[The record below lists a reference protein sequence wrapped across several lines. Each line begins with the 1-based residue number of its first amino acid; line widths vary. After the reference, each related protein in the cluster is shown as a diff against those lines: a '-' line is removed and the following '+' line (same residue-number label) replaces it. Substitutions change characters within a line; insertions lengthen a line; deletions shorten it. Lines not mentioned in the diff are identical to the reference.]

1 MLLPATEP
9 SARRRRAAFVLAL
22 IVCVLVGLISVAG
35 CGSSSQEFV
44 ATVGADRI
52 SKATLDR
59 WTRIEAIVAHETV
72 PAKPPASGVVP
83 DPPEYVK
90 CVAYLRR
97 GLASSASETSS
108 AQLKSQCARSQ
119 QTLRDTALQILIT
132 YHCLESE
139 ARERGVTVPRAEVVQ
154 FIRRQLP
161 THVALTRF
169 LRFTGERVSDAEL
182 LARRALLSIKV
193 EAQAGT
199 GLSGQR
205 KLDAEAKFAIGF
217 AAKWSARTSCRP
229 GYVIEQCREFKA
241 ARS

>member
-1 MLLPATEP
+1 M
-9 SARRRRAAFVLAL
+9 RAFPLLAL
-22 IVCVLVGLISVAG
+22 SAVLSALVCAAG
-35 CGSSSQEFV
+35 CGGSSQEFV
-44 ATVGADRI
+44 ATVGADHI
-52 SKATLDR
+52 SRATLER
-59 WTRIEAIVAHETV
+59 WTRIEAIVAHETI
-72 PAKPPASGVVP
+72 PTRPPASGVVP
-83 DPPEYVK
+83 DPPDYAK

-97 GLASSASETSS
+97 AHTSS
-108 AQLKSQCARSQ
+108 ATRTGTALLKSQCASSQ
-119 QTLRDTALQILIT
+119 KTLRDTALQILIT
-132 YHCLESE
+132 YHSLRSE
-139 ARERGVTVPRAEVVQ
+139 AKEQGVAVSHSEVMQ

-161 THVALTRF
+161 THVAFARF

-182 LARRALLSIKV
+182 LARRALLSTKV